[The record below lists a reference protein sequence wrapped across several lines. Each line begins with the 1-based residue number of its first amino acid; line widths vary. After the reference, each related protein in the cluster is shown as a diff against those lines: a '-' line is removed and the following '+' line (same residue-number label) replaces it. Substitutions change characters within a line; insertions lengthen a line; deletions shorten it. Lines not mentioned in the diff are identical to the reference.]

1 MSLHVLLLIYKR
13 IPSTRIAMLL
23 YGLIFIQ
30 NEKLFKI
37 AFSNLPIKTWLISL
51 MCSKLK
57 IKTLE

>member
-1 MSLHVLLLIYKR
+1 MFLHVLLLIYKR

-37 AFSNLPIKTWLISL
+37 AFSNLPIKTWLIS
-51 MCSKLK
+51 
-57 IKTLE
+57 